1 MRKMHAILERLADV
15 LDDVLAYALTIIGIL
30 FANYVPMLK
39 STGTINL
46 KIEMGRIIVA
56 AVVALIIIGKQEYL
70 PNANTETRAGRR
82 KNFVQRMVNALSQ
95 GIAWDTIIGMAG

>member
-1 MRKMHAILERLADV
+1 MKKMRAVLTWLADI

-39 STGTINL
+39 GTGTINL
-46 KIEMGRIIVA
+46 KIEMGRILVA

-70 PNANTETRAGRR
+70 PNSNADTRAGRR